1 MATLK
6 HFDLVIFLVLGAS
19 GVGAQEL
26 VTPQD
31 ASPALG
37 GYSPVSYFEHEE
49 PRLGSPEH
57 QATHDGTAYYFTSG
71 AQLEQFLSEPDRY
84 APLFPDHC
92 PYNLALGRA
101 ASIDP
106 TNFRIVADRLLLFH
120 RSEEMDGLQ
129 KWNHHEADEK
139 DELLERAR
147 GNFKLLKF

>member
-1 MATLK
+1 MATPK
-6 HFDLVIFLVLGAS
+6 NFGLVTLLVLVAS

-37 GYSPVSYFEHEE
+37 GYSPLSYFEHGE

-57 QATHDGTAYYFTSG
+57 QATHDGTTYYFTSAG
-71 AQLEQFLSEPDRY
+71 QLERFLKDPERY
-84 APLFPDHC
+84 APLFPYHC

-129 KWNHHEADEK
+129 KWNRHEADEQE
-139 DELLERAR
+139 DLLERAR
-147 GNFKLLKF
+147 GNFKLLRF